1 MYDRAAQS
9 SSFLA
14 ENVRVSLF
22 HTSLLLHLLHIPVK
36 SEPSN
41 PPPPHRLRLTGQLS
55 REETLRRKWQ
65 PCDSRSGRVESYS
78 ISILCQEGALKA
90 QTLATVAEVCDSI
103 FAEMN
108 REKWIEMKS
117 FAKIFSFFFFLVSL
131 STKSTLHTE
140 IQIHIQSGKSPT
152 VERPWSILRFNT
164 SLEGS

>member
-1 MYDRAAQS
+1 MTVGV
-9 SSFLA
+9 A
-14 ENVRVSLF
+14 EW
-22 HTSLLLHLLHIPVK
+22 K
-36 SEPSN
+36 A
-41 PPPPHRLRLTGQLS
+41 
-55 REETLRRKWQ
+55 
-65 PCDSRSGRVESYS
+65 

-117 FAKIFSFFFFLVSL
+117 FAKIFFFFFLVSL